1 MEKDVTE
8 LLESAEFRRYHRER
22 QAPRFNV
29 FDVLRYSEYEIRH
42 SNVLAWLL
50 KPGETHGLGDK
61 FLRRF
66 LENLDPR
73 PGSLK
78 ADFGTEPVKVESVKR
93 EFHFADVTVFLDD
106 DERTLLAIENKVVEI
121 YEAAINQ
128 TRDHVERL
136 RESARGARFTA
147 YC

>member
-1 MEKDVTE
+1 MDNDVSE
-8 LLESAEFRRYHRER
+8 LLESAEFRQFHRER

-66 LENLDPR
+66 MKSLAPR
-73 PGSLK
+73 PRILK
-78 ADFGTEPVKVESVKR
+78 GDFGTEPVNVEEVKR
-93 EFHFADVTVFLDD
+93 EFHYADVAVFLDD
-106 DERTLLAIENKVVEI
+106 DQRTLLAVENKVVEM
-121 YEAAINQ
+121 
-128 TRDHVERL
+128 
-136 RESARGARFTA
+136 S
-147 YC
+147 